1 MKKIYFM
8 ITLFC
13 LLFSGCGKGAEE
25 NLSEE
30 TKEEASVDYADRYQ
44 KLPVNDLFLYE
55 WKRGELTE
63 TEYFMSFADY
73 LPNIFPK
80 NQEGEHY
87 NRGYCADGESIYSLD
102 TYYSR
107 GEDGKLNCT
116 HYLNILDGLTREVRT
131 ITYQDESFLT
141 QPFLIGGRFFAVS
154 YTMDDGIIDDIFT
167 AELLPDGTI
176 ERKTNVCEIMR
187 EEGMLPQQYFVAE
200 VQLYYEPATDCF
212 YLISPEEDRLFVLDA
227 EGGLLEKQEGE
238 NTGARFFYFAATPQ
252 GRMLF
257 LKLESGI
264 STIFYYD
271 RGERVILFEDKSGTE
286 AGAVRL
292 TVDHHGRLLFPGD
305 GAAVVE
311 WDPVSGTMKR
321 IYTDTAA
328 QNDSFGQSKTA
339 DCVMRNENGE
349 LLILK
354 DNDLRIVTE
363 KGPAVQVTV
372 TVKPMVY
379 GDWETLYRKYE
390 ATHPG
395 VSFEILP
402 KVQWDTRDVE
412 LAQVMQEMVEG
423 EGPDILLI
431 DRQQMMNF
439 DKNHCLMDLSGLLS
453 DATKEKLVP
462 GVLEYGRTEDG
473 IKLLSNQP
481 LFGTLFVNQKYLTD
495 SALTAREIVEIV
507 GEKEAQ
513 GEPFEQL
520 VRGVS
525 HPFSIFVDGI
535 FDSEFIDVENRECN
549 FDSELFVRVLEICKR
564 YKGDEDQSSGMVD
577 YRLLKDDKVLF
588 LALPTTNLKYYSE
601 ARAAL
606 GDEYIPV
613 GYPSVSGN
621 GNQLKF
627 IRGYAVNQN
636 TENYEVIADFLNW
649 VFSRENE
656 TVEVLSSV
664 PTRIDLYE
672 GREEYDT
679 FYNSPVIHVDSHS
692 VIVLEGKSDGTSY
705 AGEYLDLI
713 KGSRYDRNRGDLS
726 DIISIIWEEADTFF
740 EGEKSAR
747 DAAKVI
753 QSRVSLYL
761 MEK

>member
-13 LLFSGCGKGAEE
+13 LLFSGCGKGTEE

-200 VQLYYEPATDCF
+200 VQLYYEPAADCF

-271 RGERVILFEDKSGTE
+271 RGERVIL
-286 AGAVRL
+286 L
-292 TVDHHGRLLFPGD
+292 QI
-305 GAAVVE
+305 
-311 WDPVSGTMKR
+311 VS
-321 IYTDTAA
+321 
-328 QNDSFGQSKTA
+328 
-339 DCVMRNENGE
+339 
-349 LLILK
+349 
-354 DNDLRIVTE
+354 
-363 KGPAVQVTV
+363 
-372 TVKPMVY
+372 
-379 GDWETLYRKYE
+379 
-390 ATHPG
+390 
-395 VSFEILP
+395 
-402 KVQWDTRDVE
+402 
-412 LAQVMQEMVEG
+412 
-423 EGPDILLI
+423 
-431 DRQQMMNF
+431 
-439 DKNHCLMDLSGLLS
+439 
-453 DATKEKLVP
+453 
-462 GVLEYGRTEDG
+462 
-473 IKLLSNQP
+473 
-481 LFGTLFVNQKYLTD
+481 
-495 SALTAREIVEIV
+495 
-507 GEKEAQ
+507 
-513 GEPFEQL
+513 
-520 VRGVS
+520 
-525 HPFSIFVDGI
+525 
-535 FDSEFIDVENRECN
+535 
-549 FDSELFVRVLEICKR
+549 
-564 YKGDEDQSSGMVD
+564 
-577 YRLLKDDKVLF
+577 
-588 LALPTTNLKYYSE
+588 
-601 ARAAL
+601 
-606 GDEYIPV
+606 
-613 GYPSVSGN
+613 
-621 GNQLKF
+621 
-627 IRGYAVNQN
+627 
-636 TENYEVIADFLNW
+636 
-649 VFSRENE
+649 
-656 TVEVLSSV
+656 
-664 PTRIDLYE
+664 
-672 GREEYDT
+672 
-679 FYNSPVIHVDSHS
+679 
-692 VIVLEGKSDGTSY
+692 
-705 AGEYLDLI
+705 
-713 KGSRYDRNRGDLS
+713 
-726 DIISIIWEEADTFF
+726 
-740 EGEKSAR
+740 
-747 DAAKVI
+747 
-753 QSRVSLYL
+753 
-761 MEK
+761 